1 MNWIIAEI
9 MLVMIIFPLGMFV
22 IQKRNL
28 YYYQE
33 NPRTPQ
39 EIHDWLVKRRWYGV
53 FYMRMMDYLLDNYK
67 DEGDS
72 IAISDEDSHAL
83 HIEIENVING
93 NLGTDTICSAFDW
106 KNSPEGTKFWGKK
119 ELQFLRWYYGQY
131 IDLHLFK

>member
-1 MNWIIAEI
+1 MNWLIVEI
-9 MLVMIIFPLGMFV
+9 MFCMIVFPIGTYV

-53 FYMRMMDYLLDNYK
+53 FYEHMMDYLIDNYRVGE
-67 DEGDS
+67 D
-72 IAISDEDSHAL
+72 IAISDEDAHAL

-93 NLGTDTICSAFDW
+93 KLGTDTISCAFDW
-106 KNSPEGTKFWGKK
+106 KDTPEGTKFWGKR

-131 IDLHLFK
+131 IDLHLFN